1 MPPATTISDSPR
13 VTACAAR
20 ATALRPEPQTLLMV
34 MAATRGAQ
42 PPLRAAWR
50 AGFWPRP
57 AWTTLPRM
65 ASSICLASRPA
76 RRMASATILPP
87 SSGADKPAR
96 PPWNLPMG
104 VRTAERITGLSVL
117 MRGLQRRDALYYSA
131 IGKRKVSRWK
141 GLRGRRILRPRNA
154 ILFCG
159 GACLAFIGAR
169 TIVAGYGNTQ
179 QTEIDAEL
187 RAMM

>member
-1 MPPATTISDSPR
+1 MHSIPPATAISDSPR
-13 VTACAAR
+13 VTAWAAR
-20 ATALRPEPQTLLMV
+20 ATALRPEPQALLMV

-42 PPLRAAWR
+42 PPLRAACR

-87 SSGADKPAR
+87 SSGADKLAR

-104 VRTAERITGLSVL
+104 VRTAERMTRASMEDLHMKYQYIGCGRVELSYEEK
-117 MRGLQRRDALYYSA
+117 QRHSTEVTERA
-131 IGKRKVSRWK
+131 
-141 GLRGRRILRPRNA
+141 PRCA
-154 ILFCG
+154 
-159 GACLAFIGAR
+159 
-169 TIVAGYGNTQ
+169 
-179 QTEIDAEL
+179 
-187 RAMM
+187 